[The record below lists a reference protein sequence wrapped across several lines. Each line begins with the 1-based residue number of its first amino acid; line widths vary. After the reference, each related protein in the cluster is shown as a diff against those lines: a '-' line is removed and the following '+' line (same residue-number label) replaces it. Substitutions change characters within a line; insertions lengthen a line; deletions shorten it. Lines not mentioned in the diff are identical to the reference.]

1 MEDGALTSSKLGQQL
16 KEARQMIKAGCTSEP
31 DEIAEIIEKAIPR
44 LKAGEQLE
52 RVVLDEIQNFNQ
64 QGLL

>member
-31 DEIAEIIEKAIPR
+31 DEIAKIIDKIIPR
-44 LKAGEQLE
+44 LEAGEQLE
-52 RVVLDEIQNFNQ
+52 RVVLDEISSANQ
-64 QGLL
+64 QY